1 MKYQVLISLK
11 IKDKLFK
18 TVVIGNSR
26 VNTDKI
32 YIDSYD
38 MEQQLEQTEP

>member
-1 MKYQVLISLK
+1 MKYQLLISLK
-11 IKDKLFK
+11 NKDNLFK

-32 YIDSYD
+32 DIDSYD
-38 MEQQLEQTEP
+38 MEQQLEHAEP